1 LDKVEG
7 YSGSGFGVDERL
19 MGHPVIERLMRA
31 LVVVVIDVAGD
42 FGPGLLDVLKPVE
55 PGAFL
60 FEGAV
65 EPLAEA
71 VLLRGVGRDVF
82 LLQAV
87 VAGQGSIEP

>member
-1 LDKVEG
+1 VG
-7 YSGSGFGVDERL
+7 R
-19 MGHPVIERLMRA
+19 PVIERLMWA

-42 FGPGLLDVLKPVE
+42 FSEGLLNVLEPVE

-71 VLLRGVGRDVF
+71 VLLGGVGRDVF
-82 LLQAV
+82 LSQAV